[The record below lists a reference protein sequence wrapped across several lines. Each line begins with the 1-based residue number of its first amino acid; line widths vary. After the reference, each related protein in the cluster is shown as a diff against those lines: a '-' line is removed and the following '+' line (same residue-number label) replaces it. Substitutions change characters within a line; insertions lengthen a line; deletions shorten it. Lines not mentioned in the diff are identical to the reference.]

1 MYIYVLSRILA
12 RVRVR
17 EMRPY
22 LCRASK
28 FGAPA
33 LIALRGRV
41 AEKLSPVVK
50 FQPKRVPPLRT
61 LVLGARPLSRL
72 LLQLRPTQ
80 RLIALQKRR
89 YQMAVLLVIA

>member
-1 MYIYVLSRILA
+1 MVDFFSLKT
-12 RVRVR
+12 R
-17 EMRPY
+17 EVKPY
-22 LCRASK
+22 FCRANK
-28 FGAPA
+28 FSAPA

-89 YQMAVLLVIA
+89 YQMAVLLVIT